1 MLDSGL
7 AQKLVNKISKQ
18 FGYNINVMD
27 DRGVIIASADS
38 SRIGAFH
45 QGAYSIIRDR
55 IPLRSYKDVDD
66 SIIGVKPGIIM
77 TTFFKNTVIGVVG
90 VTGDPDVLMPFAK
103 LVKLTFETMYEYEL
117 QKENAIKAKVRWDS
131 FVNCLI
137 YEEPRNVF
145 RIRKL
150 SEDAGFEEKYQRI
163 PIIIKYEMA
172 INSDKMIRDMKNLP
186 LSSQQDIIFSLD
198 ANRLIVFKVISGLSI
213 SETKRQISSYADQM
227 DLILKKSEDT
237 DADNNQAVTF
247 FIGTLQAHYEHY
259 NKAYSHA
266 VWLESFLENRAQRMN
281 YFLDYLME
289 YNASQLSSN
298 SLEEIFGLYK
308 KNLKKSISKELFI
321 ETCQAFLECNMNLD
335 ATAEKLFVHRNT
347 VVFRLK
353 KIKRL
358 FGIEP
363 VKNMGDAAIM
373 FYLLYFYK
381 YCI

>member
-1 MLDSGL
+1 MDYYGGDNRMLDSGL

-131 FVNCLI
+131 FINCLI

-186 LSSQQDIIFSLD
+186 LSSQQDIVFSLD

-227 DLILKKSEDT
+227 DLILKK
-237 DADNNQAVTF
+237 
-247 FIGTLQAHYEHY
+247 I
-259 NKAYSHA
+259 K
-266 VWLESFLENRAQRMN
+266 SF
-281 YFLDYLME
+281 
-289 YNASQLSSN
+289 
-298 SLEEIFGLYK
+298 
-308 KNLKKSISKELFI
+308 
-321 ETCQAFLECNMNLD
+321 
-335 ATAEKLFVHRNT
+335 
-347 VVFRLK
+347 
-353 KIKRL
+353 
-358 FGIEP
+358 
-363 VKNMGDAAIM
+363 
-373 FYLLYFYK
+373 
-381 YCI
+381 